1 MGPFDA
7 GWTEEDVDAV
17 LRRNDPDELLYV
29 PIVVGMNAA
38 SREPG
43 WAEEICLALAQ
54 HPHFNVRGNAILG
67 MGHIARTVA
76 RSRWN
81 MWCR

>member
-1 MGPFDA
+1 MCHYGKIDNANFFFPPKAATGEVVHSRCFSKLIRGDVGPFDA

-29 PIVVGMNAA
+29 PIVVGMNAD

-43 WAEEICLALAQ
+43 
-54 HPHFNVRGNAILG
+54 
-67 MGHIARTVA
+67 
-76 RSRWN
+76 
-81 MWCR
+81 